1 MRKLILVCCVVLAAG
16 TCQTAYSELKEF
28 PEITVGGDPQP
39 TSPSGLRSRLSLRF
53 YGALAG
59 IGSGDLKSDILSHD
73 EIYRDLAAAAEHGS
87 VSGGHQLLRRAWGGG
102 ADLLVALSTR
112 LRLGIGLEYF
122 RRDGTSSQSLNLV
135 WMEKSFQNAERTLR
149 QFLDLAGIRIQADVS
164 FPLTG
169 SLSLFAGAGAGLYS
183 ARVRH
188 ELKWVGNSEYWGFGR
203 HIDQNGAWKTD
214 WFKYSYG
221 NWSQS
226 DALQFSA
233 LGLGGSGWLGA
244 RLSVSPGI
252 SLFLQGRAL
261 LLKIAGP
268 QAEESYSFRE
278 SRNETAVL
286 ADLRTWNQVE
296 DQESWSAEGK
306 LEIYDFSSEDLNKT
320 YSFVTANRG
329 YRAQDSFNSGFR
341 PASIKLNNLQVLL
354 GVEIRLF

>member
-1 MRKLILVCCVVLAAG
+1 MRKLALVCCVVLAAVI
-16 TCQTAYSELKEF
+16 CQPAYSRPKNF
-28 PEITVGGDPQP
+28 PEITDGRAPQP
-39 TSPSGLRSRLSLRF
+39 QSPSGLRSRLSLRF

-59 IGSGDLKSDILSHD
+59 IGSGDLKSDILSRD

-87 VSGGHQLLRRAWGGG
+87 VSGGHQPLRRAWGGG
-102 ADLLVALSTR
+102 ADLFVTLSSR
-112 LRLGIGLEYF
+112 LRLGLGFEYF

-135 WMEKSFQNAERTLR
+135 WMEKSFQTAQRTLR

-169 SLSLFAGAGAGLYS
+169 SLALFAGAGAGLYN

-214 WFKYSYG
+214 WFKYSDG

-226 DALQFSA
+226 DSIKFSA
-233 LGLGGSGWLGA
+233 LRLGGSGWLGV
-244 RLSVSPGI
+244 RLSISPRI

-268 QAEESYSFRE
+268 QAEESSSFRE

-286 ADLRTWNQVE
+286 ADLRTWNQTE
-296 DQESWSAEGK
+296 DLESWSAVGK
-306 LEIYDFSSEDLNKT
+306 LEVYDFFSADLNKT
-320 YSFVTANRG
+320 YSFVTGNRA
-329 YRAQDSFNSGFR
+329 YREQDSFNSGFR
-341 PASIKLNNLQVLL
+341 PAVVNLNNLQVLF
-354 GVEIRLF
+354 GVEIKLF